1 MVGVLAETTA
11 GEGKRECGWGVV
23 SVKAWGA
30 ETCGCRLWG
39 KGRLCTHRKVGGREG
54 AIGQSASM
62 GALAL

>member
-1 MVGVLAETTA
+1 MVCVLEETTA

-23 SVKAWGA
+23 SVKDWGA
-30 ETCGCRLWG
+30 ETS
-39 KGRLCTHRKVGGREG
+39 GRLCTHRKVGGREG